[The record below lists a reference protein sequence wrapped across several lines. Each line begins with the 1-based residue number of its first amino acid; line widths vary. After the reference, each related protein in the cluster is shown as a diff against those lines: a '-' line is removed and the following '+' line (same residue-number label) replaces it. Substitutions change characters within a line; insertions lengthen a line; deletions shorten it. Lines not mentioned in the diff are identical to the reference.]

1 MRIVLMLAAAAAVA
15 GCSAQNGPSGSQTTA
30 ESAMAPAATDAAARA
45 KGGDGPAPVEV
56 ALPQL
61 AYSYKLGFLLD
72 GGKIAEA
79 QEAHRALCERL
90 GPARCQLL
98 ALSRGQAED
107 AEGSAS
113 LKLRVASAEARSFSD
128 ALGKAVSQA
137 GGRAIGTQVSAEDV
151 SKNIVDAEARIRQR
165 ELLVARLT
173 EILRTR
179 TGKVAEL
186 VEAER
191 SVAQAQEELDQAK
204 GWLAELRGRVAMSDF
219 EIHYSAVAPS
229 ASPGSTGS
237 QLADAVVGSVASFL
251 IGIRGL
257 LTLLIYLLPW
267 LLILVPAVLLVRA
280 GRRRWRRRPVGA
292 VAVQAP
298 PPDEG

>member
-1 MRIVLMLAAAAAVA
+1 MRIVLMLAAAAAVT

-30 ESAMAPAATDAAARA
+30 ESAMAPATADAAARS

-107 AEGSAS
+107 AEGSAL

-137 GGRAIGTQVSAEDV
+137 GGRTIGTQVSAEDV

-165 ELLVARLT
+165 ELLVTRLT
-173 EILRTR
+173 EILHTR

-219 EIHYSAVAPS
+219 EINYSAVAPS

-237 QLADAVVGSVASFL
+237 QLADAIVGSGASFL

-257 LTLLIYLLPW
+257 LTLFIYLLPW

-280 GRRRWRRRPVGA
+280 GRRRWRRRPVEA
-292 VAVQAP
+292 VAAQAP